1 LSQVSPEDLLLVGK
15 VTRPH
20 GLDGRL
26 RILSFAQSEETFL
39 KSRTV
44 FLGAGSGEPRSYRVS
59 SIRPH
64 KNIFLLKLKALD
76 SLEEAE
82 KYRGA
87 SIFIKK
93 ESLVPKDEDEYYWYE
108 LIALGVYL
116 STGKYLGTIRQIIPT
131 GSHDIYVVRKGDRE
145 ILVPA
150 IHDIVKEIDLVQKK
164 MIIDDMEGLFD
175 LNEV

>member
-26 RILSFAQSEETFL
+26 RVLSFAQSEETFL
-39 KSRTV
+39 RSGTV
-44 FLGAGSGEPRSYRVS
+44 FLGTGSGETRSYNVS

-64 KNIFLLKLKALD
+64 KNIFLLKLKGLD

-87 SIFIKK
+87 SVFIEKDT
-93 ESLVPKDEDEYYWYE
+93 LAHKDEEEYFWYE
-108 LIALGVYL
+108 LIGL
-116 STGKYLGTIRQIIPT
+116 SVHLNTGQYLGTIRQIIPT
-131 GSHDIYVVRKGDRE
+131 GSNDIYVVREGDRE
-145 ILVPA
+145 HLIPA
-150 IHDIVKEIDLVQKK
+150 THEVVKEIDLAQKK
-164 MIIDDMEGLFD
+164 MIICEKEGLFD